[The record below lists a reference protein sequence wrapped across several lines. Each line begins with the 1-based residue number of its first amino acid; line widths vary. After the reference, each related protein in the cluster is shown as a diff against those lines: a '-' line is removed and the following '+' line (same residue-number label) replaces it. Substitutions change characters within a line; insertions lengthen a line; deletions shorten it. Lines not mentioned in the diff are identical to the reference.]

1 MGRLSLADGLVE
13 GGAGR
18 NRQLERIAA
27 LVDWAAFE
35 GRLGEVDA
43 APVGR
48 PSYGPVLLLKCLL
61 LQQWHRLSDPGARG
75 GAL

>member
-1 MGRLSLADGLVE
+1 LREAWLRRELGQPCLADGLVA

-18 NRQLERIAA
+18 SRQRKRIAA

-35 GRLGEVDA
+35 RLLGEICA

-48 PSYGPVLLLKCLL
+48 PSSRPVLL
-61 LQQWHRLSDPGARG
+61 SN
-75 GAL
+75 